1 MKIFRSE
8 VQCKEYLFDTSW
20 HCDKEPTKKINIP
33 KEDPMEYNLTCSI
46 SREKK
51 L

>member
-8 VQCKEYLFDTSW
+8 VQCKEYLTRAGTVIE
-20 HCDKEPTKKINIP
+20 EPSKKINIP